1 MSLSFLLGTFTLP
14 WWGYVLVALIL
25 TQTTIVSVTVYLHRH
40 QTHRA
45 LEMSP
50 LLSHFFRF
58 WLWLTTGIITKEWV
72 AIHRKH
78 HDTVETD
85 EDPHSPRQYGINKV
99 LWDGYDLY
107 RTEAEHKETLV
118 KYGQGTPDDWVERYV
133 YSKMHVVG
141 VASLLIIHFLLLGAA
156 GVAIWAMQMMWI
168 PFFAAGV
175 INGLGHWW
183 GYRNF
188 ECRDN
193 STNIVPWGLFIGG
206 EELHNN
212 HHAFAN
218 SARFSS
224 RWWEVDIGW
233 GFLCLFRALGLV
245 KINKIAPKY
254 AATADHP
261 DGEQQHKLNLDTL
274 RAVLANRQLVMA
286 SYCRNVVRRVCSEE
300 LSSGPDSTRANL
312 LSYASRFAM
321 YHREILGSRVK
332 GILDMARDDP
342 SLGIIYQQKA
352 KLQKLWELRAGTVAD
367 MENVL
372 QYLSDWCHE
381 AEKSEVAALK
391 DFALTLR
398 GYSAA

>member
-1 MSLSFLLGTFTLP
+1 MSLSVLLGMFTLP
-14 WWGYVLVALIL
+14 WWGYVLVTLVLA
-25 TQTTIVSVTVYLHRH
+25 QTTIVSVTVFLHRH
-40 QTHRA
+40 QSHRA

-50 LLSHFFRF
+50 VLSHFFRF
-58 WLWLTTGIITKEWV
+58 WIWLTTGIVTKEWV

-78 HDTVETD
+78 HDTVETED
-85 EDPHSPRQYGINKV
+85 DPHSPVMHGIRKV
-99 LWDGYDLY
+99 LWDGYSLY
-107 RTEAEHKETLV
+107 REEARKPETMV
-118 KYGQGTPDDWVERYV
+118 KYGQGTPDDWVERNV
-133 YSKMHVVG
+133 YSGLHILG
-141 VASLLIIHFLLLGAA
+141 VSALLVIHFALF
-156 GVAIWAMQMMWI
+156 GVMGIAIWAVQMMWI

-188 ECRDN
+188 ECPDN

-218 SARFSS
+218 SARFSN
-224 RWWEVDIGW
+224 RPWEIDIGW

-245 KINKIAPKY
+245 KINKVAPKQV
-254 AATADHP
+254 AVSQP
-261 DGEQQHKLNLDTL
+261 GSELSRLNLDTL
-274 RAVLANRQLVMA
+274 RAVLANKQHVMA

-300 LSSGPDSTRANL
+300 LRSGPDSARAKL
-312 LSYASRFAM
+312 LSHASRFAM
-321 YHREILGSRVK
+321 YHREVLGSKVG

-342 SLGIIYQQKA
+342 SLGVIYQHKA

-367 MENVL
+367 MENLL
-372 QYLSDWCHE
+372 QYLSDWCQE
-381 AEKSEVAALK
+381 AEKSGVDALK
-391 DFALTLR
+391 DFSLTLR